1 MRELVTGVDVT
12 YHTYTKSAEVKEIK
26 KVTLSIGENTVTF
39 DSPVADLTVSQGTIT
54 ESGANYCVITAASA
68 GECTI
73 SGKQYDDVTEIA
85 SVRMTQLPAGDKKN
99 IVTAESTLI
108 SLNNATEVAQRLYEY
123 YQYRIEQTLKLAING
138 EETVGQIADI
148 ETEYGV
154 YRGAIIETLDI
165 NLTGGWITK
174 AVVVGE

>member
-1 MRELVTGVDVT
+1 
-12 YHTYTKSAEVKEIK
+12 
-26 KVTLSIGENTVTF
+26 
-39 DSPVADLTVSQGTIT
+39 
-54 ESGANYCVITAASA
+54 
-68 GECTI
+68 
-73 SGKQYDDVTEIA
+73 
-85 SVRMTQLPAGDKKN
+85 MTQLPAGDKKN

-154 YRGAIIETLDI
+154 YRGSIIETLDI